1 MRNQI
6 CERIL
11 NHSTFCNHAW
21 YVGASWPGTSLWWM
35 LGFKKKKKFLI
46 VSSSR
51 LLWVME
57 LLHVCGWNLKNLRP
71 CLNTLCNLV
80 SYYQTHCEYKVT
92 HLVQF
97 REAKVRNTE
106 IPLADEKYLLLTIL
120 LKTDVG
126 FIQKATCPYRCI
138 TLFFISGILPK
149 NIIHNSTRIKTSW
162 TIKKWCTHL
171 NWSSGSPPP
180 PHTHT
185 HKFFAG
191 R

>member
-1 MRNQI
+1 
-6 CERIL
+6 
-11 NHSTFCNHAW
+11 
-21 YVGASWPGTSLWWM
+21 M
-35 LGFKKKKKFLI
+35 LGMSVHHDQARVYGECLALKKKFFLI

-138 TLFFISGILPK
+138 TLFLFLEFFPRILFTIVPELKHHEQLKSGA
-149 NIIHNSTRIKTSW
+149 
-162 TIKKWCTHL
+162 
-171 NWSSGSPPP
+171 
-180 PHTHT
+180 HT
-185 HKFFAG
+185 
-191 R
+191 